1 VPPLPIEPQ
10 CNKKCVPAANSNDE
24 QEIEDMLKGVDMW
37 LTAGQFAERYNKR
50 NEILLELSKAENII
64 DNEETAE

>member
-1 VPPLPIEPQ
+1 MEERFKAQYEHFLAP
-10 CNKKCVPAANSNDE
+10 

-64 DNEETAE
+64 DNEEEAE